1 MKAWQIIDELKQIYL
16 SHSCYRL
23 KGIMSD
29 DFRYIS
35 DFEDLPQLTGTQYE
49 EHLKQQLENF
59 YHPHSL
65 KILEKHAS
73 KTMIEM
79 VLQKDMHSL
88 DHYVYSKKL
97 NFHPFLEPRLLQCRV
112 ENGKITE
119 MHLCDP
125 ENKKIPENI
134 QAELL
139 ECCKRNDPVGAAAA
153 IRSGAYAAD
162 CRDEQRFCITYAAES
177 GSVELCRLL
186 IEDEAD
192 IRFMCWDTI
201 FYAVKNPDIEVLKYL
216 LRQGAPIDVVTC
228 FADDDLTPLD
238 YARHLRN
245 EAAEKILL
253 DSGAPTL
260 EELKEWCFHT
270 EDFRI
275 PLSEKGGE
283 MSFCSVGD
291 EINEY
296 VGLRVSHSNLCFW
309 MELEYC
315 CTFVIPFFIKYF
327 PKQFE
332 PNLEDN
338 LVTLEDAKKGLQEI
352 SDFIGL
358 LKNDFDDPKVTKLIS
373 HEHPCSFIEW
383 GERSSL
389 VSWHFS
395 EEEKLLLWKAHRSSL
410 IAFYR
415 ELHTKMNAIIA
426 QAKSCGDRYI
436 TFVGP

>member
-1 MKAWQIIDELKQIYL
+1 
-16 SHSCYRL
+16 
-23 KGIMSD
+23 
-29 DFRYIS
+29 
-35 DFEDLPQLTGTQYE
+35 
-49 EHLKQQLENF
+49 
-59 YHPHSL
+59 
-65 KILEKHAS
+65 
-73 KTMIEM
+73 MIEM
-79 VLQKDMHSL
+79 ILQKDMHSL

-125 ENKKIPENI
+125 ENKKIQENI
-134 QAELL
+134 QTELL
-139 ECCKRNDPVGAAAA
+139 ECCKRSDLVGAATA
-153 IRSGAYAAD
+153 IGNGAYAAD
-162 CRDEQRFCITYAAES
+162 CCDENRYCITYAAES
-177 GSVELCRLL
+177 GNVELCRLL

-192 IRFMCWDTI
+192 IRIMCWDTI

-216 LRQGAPIDVVTC
+216 LRQGAPADVVTC
-228 FADDDLTPLD
+228 FADDNHPMTPLD

-245 EAAEKILL
+245 KAAEKTLL

-260 EELKEWCFHT
+260 EGLKEWCFRT
-270 EDFRI
+270 EGFRI
-275 PLSEKGGE
+275 PLSEEGGE
-283 MSFCSVGD
+283 MSVCGVGD
-291 EINEY
+291 EIIEY
-296 VGLRVSHSNLCFW
+296 VGLHVSHSKLCFG

-315 CTFVIPFFIKYF
+315 CSFVIPFFIKYF
-327 PKQFE
+327 PRQFD
-332 PNLEDN
+332 PYLGDN
-338 LVTLEDAKKGLQEI
+338 LVTFEDAEKGLREI

-358 LKNDFDDPKVTKLIS
+358 LENDFDDPEVTKLIS

-389 VSWHFS
+389 VSWYFS

-415 ELHTKMNAIIA
+415 ELHTKMTAIIK